1 MANDYGLTQE
11 DLLQAAAN
19 RTRLQNQMANVKSV
33 YDRGGTS
40 MVPYGSL
47 AKLQAQLAAIPDPYK
62 ASYEDQKYQNYANA
76 NKPKGLNTFQK
87 MMQYAALLSKGAQ
100 GADAMYKTSQ
110 QPNGLWQKMF
120 GQSPGDVA
128 TTAAAS
134 YNLGGSDYMP
144 ANLTDYSSNG
154 TWDFL
159 NPGISDPS
167 SMGGVA
173 DDILGGIN
181 DALGYVDWGSAMN
194 GLSGAVDNIWNGVDD
209 ASWGWM

>member
-19 RTRLQNQMANVKSV
+19 RTRLQNQMANVKPV
-33 YDRGGTS
+33 YDRGGTA

-62 ASYEDQKYQNYANA
+62 ASYEDQRYQNYANA

-100 GADAMYKTSQ
+100 GADAMYRVSQ
-110 QPNGLWQKMF
+110 KPDGLWQKMF

-159 NPGISDPS
+159 NPG
-167 SMGGVA
+167 
-173 DDILGGIN
+173 DILGGI
-181 DALGYVDWGSAMN
+181 DDTLGYVDWGGTMN

-209 ASWGWM
+209 VSWGWM